1 MIENVRKEAVEEEEE
16 GEHGAKQ
23 SWFSL
28 IQKVFVSPSISQVK
42 KYPKNLCT
50 VFLDLTYTKGCEVVS
65 SDKYAH
71 SSLLCC

>member
-28 IQKVFVSPSISQVK
+28 IQKVFVSPSSSQAK

-50 VFLDLTYTKGCEVVS
+50 VFLDLTYTKGSGSCEF
-65 SDKYAH
+65 
-71 SSLLCC
+71 

>member
-28 IQKVFVSPSISQVK
+28 IQKVFVSPSISQAK
-42 KYPKNLCT
+42 KCKNKKFMHC
-50 VFLDLTYTKGCEVVS
+50 FLGSPVYKRI
-65 SDKYAH
+65 
-71 SSLLCC
+71 

>member
-28 IQKVFVSPSISQVK
+28 IQKVFVSPTSSQVK
-42 KYPKNLCT
+42 KYKKNLCT
-50 VFLDLTYTKGCEVVS
+50 VFLELTYTKGSDSCEF
-65 SDKYAH
+65 
-71 SSLLCC
+71 